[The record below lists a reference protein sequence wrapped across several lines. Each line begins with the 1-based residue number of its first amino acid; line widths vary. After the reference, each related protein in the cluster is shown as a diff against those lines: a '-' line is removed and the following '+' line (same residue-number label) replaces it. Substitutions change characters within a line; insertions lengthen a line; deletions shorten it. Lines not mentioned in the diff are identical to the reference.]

1 MSEDDQETIFGG
13 DDDESNTGSNK
24 LSLDDVTGNREY
36 IGSEDLEEDGGVE
49 YEVKEIERNES
60 AKYTFSEADHAMDII
75 ATDGRVQTVNAWG
88 LWGMIRQA
96 FREAE
101 NEGLESV
108 TGLHLRVG
116 KEGRGEYNLSWS
128 LDGETWNEVEDEE

>member
-1 MSEDDQETIFGG
+1 MTEDENNTIFGG
-13 DDDESNTGSNK
+13 DNDDTNTESNK

-36 IGSEDLEEDGGVE
+36 IGSEDLEEGVE

-60 AKYTFSEADHAMDII
+60 AKYTFSKADHAMDMI
-75 ATDGRVQTVNAWG
+75 ATDGRVQTVNAWS

-96 FREAE
+96 FSEAQ

-108 TGLHLRVG
+108 TGLNLRVG
-116 KEGRGEYNLSWS
+116 KEGRGEYTLSWS
-128 LDGETWNEVEDEE
+128 LDGETWNEVEDDE

>member
-1 MSEDDQETIFGG
+1 MSEDNETIFGG
-13 DDDESNTGSNK
+13 DDDENSNSGSSE

-36 IGSEDLEEDGGVE
+36 IGSEDLEEGVE
-49 YEVKEIERNES
+49 YEVDTIERNES

-96 FREAE
+96 YREAE
-101 NEGLESV
+101 EQGLESV
-108 TGLHLRVG
+108 TGLNLRVG
-116 KEGRGEYNLSWS
+116 KEGRGEYNVSWS
-128 LDGETWNEVEDEE
+128 LDGETWNEVEDQE